1 MTNLMPL
8 KPIDRSIFDGQIN
21 RNNLSADKIKTNQ
34 TGFMNE
40 DVKGL
45 REVAD
50 QFESIFLEAL
60 LSSARKSKLA
70 NGLLDSTADD
80 NFEQMFDQEI
90 AKNSSKTVDLGITE
104 AIIRQMSK
112 VGFSS
117 E

>member
-1 MTNLMPL
+1 MTYVLSA
-8 KPIDRSIFDGQIN
+8 KTIDQSIFTDEIIKDNSSASSKQSGQ
-21 RNNLSADKIKTNQ
+21 NNISRDNLN
-34 TGFMNE
+34 
-40 DVKGL
+40 GL

-50 QFESIFLEAL
+50 QFESIFLETL

-70 NGLLDSTADD
+70 DGLFDSKADD

-90 AKNSSKTVDLGITE
+90 AKTSSKTVDLGIAE

-112 VGFSS
+112 VGNSS